1 MQERSRFGTSLLPY
15 LLIAPQL
22 AITAVFFLWPAGQA
36 LWQSTQSQDA
46 FGTSSAFVG
55 LDNFKHLA
63 SDSLY
68 LSSFGTTL
76 EFSALVVVAGL
87 VLSLFFAAMADRVV
101 RGRGVYQTLL
111 IWPYAVAPVIA
122 AVLWGFL
129 FNPSIGLVTYGLAK
143 LGISW
148 NHALNGGQAMFLIV
162 LASVWKQ
169 FSYNFLFFYAGLQS
183 IPRSLIEAA
192 AIDGAGPIRRFFNI
206 ALPLLSPTSFFLL
219 VVNLVYAF
227 FDTFPI
233 IDAATGGGPGQST
246 RTLIYKIY
254 DDGFKGLD
262 MGGSGAQSVVLMMVV
277 VLLTMVQF
285 RFIERRVQY
294 A

>member
-22 AITAVFFLWPAGQA
+22 AITAVFFLWPAAVA
-36 LWQSTQSQDA
+36 LWQSTQAQDA
-46 FGTSSAFVG
+46 FGTSSVFVG
-55 LDNFKHLA
+55 FSNFKQLFA
-63 SDSLY
+63 DPLY

-76 EFSALVVVAGL
+76 EFSALVVVSGL
-87 VLSLFFAAMADRVV
+87 VLSLFFAAMADRVT
-101 RGRGVYQTLL
+101 RGKSIYQTLL

-129 FNPSIGLVTYGLAK
+129 FNPSIGLVAYGLGK
-143 LGISW
+143 IGISW
-148 NHALNGGQAMFLIV
+148 NHALNGGQAMFLVV

-169 FSYNFLFFYAGLQS
+169 FSYNFLFFYAGLQA

-192 AIDGAGPIRRFFNI
+192 AIDGAGPVRRFFNI
-206 ALPLLSPTSFFLL
+206 ALPMLSPTSFFLL

-262 MGGSGAQSVVLMMVV
+262 IGSSGAQSVVLMLIVV
-277 VLLTMVQF
+277 ALTLVQF

-294 A
+294 S